1 MRWVSGLG
9 KTFAV
14 AGTLL
19 VVLVGL
25 ASLPARAE
33 DGFGAFWTKFVTA
46 LNNDDVETVRSLFK
60 FPVAHNGEQVGRD
73 SFPAIYDDWFD
84 ADARACLATTTPSED
99 GVDYYVAYC
108 DLIYVFVNTENGWRF
123 EGISAN
129 D

>member
-9 KTFAV
+9 KVFAV
-14 AGTLL
+14 AGILA
-19 VVLVGL
+19 GL
-25 ASLPARAE
+25 ASLPARADE
-33 DGFGAFWTKFVTA
+33 AFDAFWTKFVTA
-46 LNNDDVETVRSLFK
+46 LNNDDVDTVRSLFK
-60 FPVAHNGEQVGRD
+60 FPLQYNGDEVESD

-108 DLIYVFVNTENGWRF
+108 ELVYVFVNTADGWRF
-123 EGISAN
+123 EGVSAN